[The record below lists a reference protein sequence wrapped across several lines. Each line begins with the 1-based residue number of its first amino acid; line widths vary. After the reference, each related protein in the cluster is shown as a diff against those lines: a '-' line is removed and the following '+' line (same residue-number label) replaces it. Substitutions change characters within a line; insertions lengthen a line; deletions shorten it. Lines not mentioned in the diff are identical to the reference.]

1 MFKKNSKLKK
11 PKRAPKPQVPIPIP
25 VPIVEPVPEP
35 IITKNGL
42 TKVLLIGINYI
53 KDPRNMLQ
61 GCIND
66 VINMKNLINT
76 YYPNCTQF
84 KILTDDLT
92 DLTLKPTRK
101 NIIEA
106 IKWLVTDLK
115 NGDSVYFHYS
125 GHGGLVKDVN
135 NDETSGQ
142 DSCIYPISDSTIEII
157 TDDELKEILVNKLP
171 TETKCF
177 AVLDS
182 CHSGSGFDLRYN
194 INAPVAGQL
203 IITQDEKYQKTN
215 NGSVIFLSG
224 CGDNQTSADTIN
236 SAKQPS
242 GALTNALIDTW
253 KTYGTDIKFKHLL
266 WDVRVLLKTRGY
278 SQIPQLSSSNSFDVN
293 NIFKL

>member
-1 MFKKNSKLKK
+1 
-11 PKRAPKPQVPIPIP
+11 
-25 VPIVEPVPEP
+25 
-35 IITKNGL
+35 
-42 TKVLLIGINYI
+42 
-53 KDPRNMLQ
+53 MLQ

-224 CGDNQTSADTIN
+224 CADNQTSADTIN
-236 SAKQPS
+236 SAKQPT
-242 GALTNALIDTW
+242 GALTNALLDTW